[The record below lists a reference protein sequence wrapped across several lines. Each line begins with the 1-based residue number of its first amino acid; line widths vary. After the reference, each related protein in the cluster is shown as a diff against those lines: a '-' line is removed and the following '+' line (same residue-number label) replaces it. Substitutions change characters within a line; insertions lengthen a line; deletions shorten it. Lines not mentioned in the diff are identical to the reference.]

1 MCIID
6 YLCHTAI
13 YVAYKLKKYLNKNMR
28 KRILFRDV
36 DFCENGKKS
45 VVNKDWA
52 FTLVYE
58 SFVIIRLPKC
68 LFL

>member
-1 MCIID
+1 
-6 YLCHTAI
+6 
-13 YVAYKLKKYLNKNMR
+13 MR

-36 DFCENGKKS
+36 DFCENGKKP

-52 FTLVYE
+52 FALVYE

>member
-1 MCIID
+1 MCIIPN
-6 YLCHTAI
+6 
-13 YVAYKLKKYLNKNMR
+13 YVAYKLRKYLNKNMK

-52 FTLVYE
+52 FALVYE